1 MSPRTLSPVADAYV
15 LKNEADEITHAIPG
29 EVIVGRGDG
38 ADLRLRDRTVSRRHA
53 ELRQEGL
60 TLVVTDL
67 SSANGTYVNGDRIL
81 DATRVEPGDAVS
93 FGAALMRVGLEPREL
108 DEPTPTEIITPAR

>member
-1 MSPRTLSPVADAYV
+1 VADAYV
-15 LKNEADEITHAIPG
+15 LTSEADGITHEVPG

-60 TLVVTDL
+60 TLVVADL
-67 SSANGTYVNGDRIL
+67 SSANGTYVNGERIP
-81 DATRVEPGDAVS
+81 DATRVEPGDVIS
-93 FGAALMRVGLEPREL
+93 FGAARMLVGLEPREL
-108 DEPTPTEIITPAR
+108 EEPTPTEIITPAR